1 MHIVVS
7 LACRADSST
16 VSGWTEWVEKGDQFP
31 YIHFL
36 FQSPKAIRGV
46 IQSCLWFKTGW
57 GEKAVEKS
65 ADSLH
70 GQWVRYC
77 LKVGSLGSVSGLCLV
92 LCPCAAHT
100 KFCVCCPVC
109 EMR

>member
-1 MHIVVS
+1 MLQESTGTVCGS
-7 LACRADSST
+7 KRA
-16 VSGWTEWVEKGDQFP
+16 VEREKGVEK
-31 YIHFL
+31 
-36 FQSPKAIRGV
+36 R
-46 IQSCLWFKTGW
+46 
-57 GEKAVEKS
+57 GEKGVEKS
-65 ADSLH
+65 ADGLH

-109 EMR
+109 EVR